1 MTGAPAMPPLEK
13 FDPSQ
18 PRDDKG
24 RWRDTGIS
32 AGLIVGGGVGGAV
45 AGAAAAQEAVEAK
58 LGPARRA
65 AYRRARAAVAAVDGA
80 HAKNS
85 ERVARHAEAVKR
97 VGLNLSNGQKFQ
109 GASVRSLRT
118 VENRVAR
125 DLRQHMKLNA
135 EPFWPDG
142 VDDPVW
148 ASTDAA
154 GERTLRENR
163 EALRAQIDDI
173 RTHGKAPTKV
183 TVAEHVNRPWADR
196 FERTVRTPAKVT
208 WRREDQVAAMIQQN
222 PEHFGPLGIR
232 NLDDARREL
241 GQVPR
246 KLIRRAAEEWLLP
259 PPRVQRELRVEVVQN
274 VSRTIPEHQRRLDG
288 YPKKAVRQSIRTW
301 LMTGEVKP
309 PPKAKGKG
317 KGKGKGGLA
326 AKMAR
331 NARMANVGAKAPPKA
346 PVGVNPDL
354 KLPYGLEDYSVQG
367 RASAWAEGEPKR
379 AAWRV
384 ALTRMKAR
392 SGGGW
397 DAVEQLASL
406 RTKARIGR
414 VAGAVLGAGAGVG
427 IGAAAD
433 WARRRFEK
441 LAPTPSVPLA
451 KADPPDPGE
460 SVYRAGARVER
471 SLGQSIA
478 ETFGAWTQIPAGR
491 LLARDAALRTTLL
504 TSIDRALSPLD
515 VAAGG
520 GADAAVPLVDRADDG
535 EPITLSV
542 SMNTGSS
549 RVVDFSRGYRVKL
562 AGQIADDAMAT
573 VEAVLR
579 DATLNG
585 QATEV
590 TARLLRQTIG
600 LTPTQAGH
608 VVSFRRG
615 LSALD
620 PNVLN
625 RALRDAR
632 FDRTVARAIETD
644 TPLTEDQINRMV
656 DAYQRRYLAFR
667 ANTIA
672 RTEGLRAAN
681 NGHVEAA
688 KAFLSENQDFTCIKT
703 WMATH
708 DERTRPDHMALN
720 GQQVI
725 GLYTPFR
732 TAQGDFIMWPHDGNA
747 PLSQIVRCRC
757 SLGITLVPRTVAAQ
771 AGFTSVPT
779 Y

>member
-1 MTGAPAMPPLEK
+1 MTCVPPSPPLEK
-13 FDPSQ
+13 FDASQ

-24 RWRDTGIS
+24 RWRDTGVS
-32 AGLIVGGGVGGAV
+32 AGLIAGGGVGGAV
-45 AGAAAAQEAVEAK
+45 AGGLAARQAVEAK
-58 LGPARRA
+58 FGPARRA
-65 AYRRARAAVAAVDGA
+65 AYQRARAAVAEVDA
-80 HAKNS
+80 AKAKNS
-85 ERVARHAEAVKR
+85 ERTARHAETVAR
-97 VGLNLSNGQKFQ
+97 VGRRLSSGKQFKD
-109 GASVRSLRT
+109 ASVRSLRT

-125 DLRQHMKLNA
+125 DLRQHMTRHA

-142 VDDPVW
+142 ADDPVW
-148 ASTDAA
+148 ASTDAR
-154 GERTLRENR
+154 GEKTLRENR
-163 EALRAQIDDI
+163 DALRAQIDDI
-173 RTHGKAPTKV
+173 RTHGKAPTQV
-183 TVAEHVNRPWADR
+183 TVAEHVARPKVEQ
-196 FERTVRTPAKVT
+196 FERKVRGPARVV
-208 WRREDQVAAMIQQN
+208 WRDEALVAGMIRDEA
-222 PEHFGPLGIR
+222 EHFRGLGIR
-232 NLDDARREL
+232 SVDDARREIERL
-241 GQVPR
+241 PR
-246 KLIRRAAEEWLLP
+246 SLIRRVAEDWGLP
-259 PPRVQRELRVEVVQN
+259 VPRVQRERRVETVRN
-274 VSRTIPEHQRRLDG
+274 VSRTVPEYQRNIDG
-288 YPKKAVRQSIRTW
+288 YPAKDDRQAIRRW
-301 LMTGEVKP
+301 LMTGDATT
-309 PPKAKGKG
+309 KAKRG
-317 KGKGKGGLA
+317 GGLD

-331 NARMANVGAKAPPKA
+331 NARMAGLGAKPAPQTPTGPTA
-346 PVGVNPDL
+346 
-354 KLPYGLEDYSVQG
+354 LPRGLESYSIEG
-367 RASAWAEGEPKR
+367 RARAWAEGEPKR

-384 ALTRMKAR
+384 ATARMKAR

-397 DAVEQLASL
+397 NAVEQLARL

-414 VAGAVLGAGAGVG
+414 AAGLVLGAGAGVG
-427 IGAAAD
+427 ISAAAD

-441 LAPTPSVPLA
+441 IAPAPPAPLA

-460 SVYRAGARVER
+460 AVYRAGARVER
-471 SLGQSIA
+471 PLGQSIA

-504 TSIDRALSPLD
+504 TGIDQALRPLD

-520 GADAAVPLVDRADDG
+520 GADAAVPMIDSTGDG
-535 EPITLSV
+535 GPTTLSV

-549 RVVDFSRGYRVKL
+549 RVVEFSRAYRVKL

-579 DATLNG
+579 DGTLNG

-632 FDRTVARAIETD
+632 FDRTVARAIDTD
-644 TPLTEDQINRMV
+644 TPLTDDQINRMV

-681 NGHVEAA
+681 NGHIEAA
-688 KAFLSENQDFTCIKT
+688 KAFLSENPTFVAIKT

-708 DERTRPDHMALN
+708 DERTRPDHVALN

-732 TAQGDFIMWPHDGNA
+732 TVQGDFIMWPHDGNA
-747 PLSQIVRCRC
+747 PLRQIVRCRC
-757 SLGITLVPRTVAAQ
+757 AVGITLVPRTVAAQ